1 MISSLLVVRY
11 LLSILCLWEECL
23 VVCDLSSCV
32 CLVMRHLIFTGLS
45 VHLLLVISLFFSGVI
60 HERVYGRG
68 SLLVKFKNHSGI
80 LIKFLKVLC
89 SFKSKFFYF
98 LLFYAFQIKILEA
111 GVVT

>member
-68 SLLVKFKNHSGI
+68 SLLVKFKSHSGI

-89 SFKSKFFYF
+89 SFKSKFFIFSYSMHF
-98 LLFYAFQIKILEA
+98 RLKFWRQ
-111 GVVT
+111 G